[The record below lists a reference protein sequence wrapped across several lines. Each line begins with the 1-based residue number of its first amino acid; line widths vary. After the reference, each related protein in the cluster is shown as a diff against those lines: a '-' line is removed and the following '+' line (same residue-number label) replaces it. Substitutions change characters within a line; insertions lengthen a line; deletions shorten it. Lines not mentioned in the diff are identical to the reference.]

1 MMAWQKYVLVFRL
14 QSPLHIGYRKV
25 GNLMQTRGYVPGKIL
40 WAALTARLTRDFD
53 DGADARRYVDIGK
66 DVKASFR
73 FGYLY
78 PALPKNP
85 LQRVQSANDLAIHYP
100 WEDNFDYLF
109 LHSYASTAL
118 DYTSQSAEDAMLHET
133 EFIAPYT
140 RTGQPVYLT
149 GDLFV
154 NTDLPTPLDKWQDV
168 LHKLQLGA
176 ERGYGWGRV
185 QLVSCDKQG
194 APFTNEPRAGTHND
208 RITAHLKVKNA
219 SNVQGPI
226 EVLIGWERNNDPD
239 QRGEWKLGKEP
250 IICYAPGAM
259 ITEEGNF
266 QIVENGL
273 WEA

>member
-1 MMAWQKYVLVFRL
+1 MMAWQKYALVFRL

-40 WAALTARLTRDFD
+40 WAALTARLTRDYD
-53 DGADARRYVDIGK
+53 DGANGKQYETIGRQVQK
-66 DVKASFR
+66 YFR
-73 FGYLY
+73 FTYLY
-78 PALPKNP
+78 PATQNSNGFKT
-85 LQRVQSANDLAIHYP
+85 HYP
-100 WEDNFDYLF
+100 WEDDFDYLF

-154 NTDLPTPLDKWQDV
+154 KTDLPTPLDKWQDV

-185 QLVSCDKQG
+185 QLVSCKKVEKSSS
-194 APFTNEPRAGTHND
+194 EPHGYVHHG
-208 RITAHLKVKNA
+208 RITAHLRVKNA

-226 EVLIGWERNNDPD
+226 EVLIGWERNNDPN
-239 QRGEWKLGKEP
+239 QRGEWKLGNEP

-259 ITEEGNF
+259 ITKEGNF

-273 WEA
+273 WKA